1 MRYLSFK
8 NMTAGGDMN
17 FEIIKVFSN
26 NVVLC
31 EDKRKNT
38 EIIAVGCGIGFK
50 AKAGTFIS
58 DSAIEKLYGELSEE
72 DKKYLSDIMSNT
84 DSEILDI
91 VEDALKIIDK
101 ELKEKL
107 SIYFH
112 LTMLSHLSF
121 AIERSKYGT
130 IIRNPFLEELRVLYP
145 QEYRIAEKFIAEVN
159 KHLEYKLEID
169 EVGFITMHIHAAL
182 RGVKVSE
189 TSEQLTLTYELV
201 KVIENELGHKI
212 DRESYDFIRLLTHLK
227 FTVNRVKNNI
237 KIENILLPE
246 IKKKLKLYYKI
257 SQKVAKFAEKNYN
270 ILFNEDEVGYITI
283 HLAKIKSKD
292 LDIF

>member
-1 MRYLSFK
+1 
-8 NMTAGGDMN
+8 MTAGGDMD

-50 AKAGTFIS
+50 AKPGTFIS

-72 DKKYLSDIMSNT
+72 DKKYFSDIMNNT

-91 VEDALKIIDK
+91 VEDALKIIDE

-201 KVIENELGHKI
+201 KVIETELGHKI

-227 FTVNRVKNNI
+227 FAVNRVKNNI

-257 SQKVAKFAEKNYN
+257 SQKVAKFAEKNYD

>member
-227 FTVNRVKNNI
+227 FAVNRVKNNI

-246 IKKKLKLYYKI
+246 IKKKLKLYYTI
-257 SQKVAKFAEKNYN
+257 SQKLAKFAEKNYN
-270 ILFNEDEVGYITI
+270 ILYNEDEVGYITI

>member
-8 NMTAGGDMN
+8 NTTAGGDMS

-227 FTVNRVKNNI
+227 FAVNRVKNNI

>member
-1 MRYLSFK
+1 M
-8 NMTAGGDMN
+8 
-17 FEIIKVFSN
+17 
-26 NVVLC
+26 
-31 EDKRKNT
+31 
-38 EIIAVGCGIGFK
+38 
-50 AKAGTFIS
+50 
-58 DSAIEKLYGELSEE
+58 
-72 DKKYLSDIMSNT
+72 
-84 DSEILDI
+84 
-91 VEDALKIIDK
+91 
-101 ELKEKL
+101 
-107 SIYFH
+107 
-112 LTMLSHLSF
+112 
-121 AIERSKYGT
+121 
-130 IIRNPFLEELRVLYP
+130 YP

-227 FTVNRVKNNI
+227 FAVNRVKNNI

>member
-1 MRYLSFK
+1 
-8 NMTAGGDMN
+8 MN

-201 KVIENELGHKI
+201 KVIEIELGHKI

-227 FTVNRVKNNI
+227 FAVNRVKNNI

>member
-1 MRYLSFK
+1 
-8 NMTAGGDMN
+8 MN
-17 FEIIKVFSN
+17 N
-26 NVVLC
+26 
-31 EDKRKNT
+31 
-38 EIIAVGCGIGFK
+38 
-50 AKAGTFIS
+50 
-58 DSAIEKLYGELSEE
+58 
-72 DKKYLSDIMSNT
+72 
-84 DSEILDI
+84 
-91 VEDALKIIDK
+91 
-101 ELKEKL
+101 
-107 SIYFH
+107 
-112 LTMLSHLSF
+112 
-121 AIERSKYGT
+121 
-130 IIRNPFLEELRVLYP
+130 
-145 QEYRIAEKFIAEVN
+145 
-159 KHLEYKLEID
+159 HLEYKLEID

-227 FTVNRVKNNI
+227 FAVNRVKNNI

>member
-72 DKKYLSDIMSNT
+72 DKKYFSDIMNNT

-227 FTVNRVKNNI
+227 FAVNRVKNNI

>member
-227 FTVNRVKNNI
+227 FAVNRVKNNI

-246 IKKKLKLYYKI
+246 IKKKLKI
-257 SQKVAKFAEKNYN
+257 
-270 ILFNEDEVGYITI
+270 
-283 HLAKIKSKD
+283 
-292 LDIF
+292 

>member
-1 MRYLSFK
+1 
-8 NMTAGGDMN
+8 MTAGGDMN

-159 KHLEYKLEID
+159 NHLEYKLEID

-227 FTVNRVKNNI
+227 FAVNRVKNNI

>member
-50 AKAGTFIS
+50 AKVGTFIS

-227 FTVNRVKNNI
+227 FAVNRVKNNI

>member
-1 MRYLSFK
+1 ME
-8 NMTAGGDMN
+8 

-26 NVVLC
+26 NVLLC
-31 EDKRKNT
+31 KDKVKNT
-38 EIIAVGCGIGFK
+38 EIIAVGKGIGFK
-50 AKAGTFIS
+50 AKSGGFVLY
-58 DSAIEKLYGELSEE
+58 DNIEKLYSALSEE
-72 DKKYLSDIMSNT
+72 EKKYFSDIMDST

-91 VEDALKIIDK
+91 VEDAMKIIDD

-107 SIYFH
+107 GIYFR

-145 QEYRIAEKFIAEVN
+145 QEYGIAERFIKEVN
-159 KHLEYKLEID
+159 EKLEYKLEID

-189 TSEQLTLTYELV
+189 TSEQLTLTYELL

-212 DRESYDFIRLLTHLK
+212 NRDSYDFIRLLSHLK
-227 FTVNRVKNNI
+227 FAVNRAKNNI
-237 KIENILLPE
+237 MIENILLPE
-246 IKKKLKLYYKI
+246 IRKKLKKYYKI
-257 SQKVAKFAEKNYN
+257 SQKIAEFALKNYD
-270 ILFNEDEVGYITI
+270 IAFNEDEIGYITI

>member
-1 MRYLSFK
+1 
-8 NMTAGGDMN
+8 MTAGGDMD

-50 AKAGTFIS
+50 AKPGTFIS

-201 KVIENELGHKI
+201 KVIEAELGHKI

-227 FTVNRVKNNI
+227 FAVNRVKNNI

>member
-227 FTVNRVKNNI
+227 FAVNRVKNNI

>member
-227 FTVNRVKNNI
+227 FAVNRVKNNI

-292 LDIF
+292 LNIF

>member
-1 MRYLSFK
+1 
-8 NMTAGGDMN
+8 MTAGGDMD

-50 AKAGTFIS
+50 AKPGTFIS

-72 DKKYLSDIMSNT
+72 DKKYFSDIMNNT

-91 VEDALKIIDK
+91 VEDALKIIDE

-201 KVIENELGHKI
+201 KVIETELGHKI

-227 FTVNRVKNNI
+227 FAVNRVKNNI

-257 SQKVAKFAEKNYN
+257 SQKVAKFAEKNYDT
-270 ILFNEDEVGYITI
+270 LFNEDEVGYITI

>member
-227 FTVNRVKNNI
+227 FAVNRVKNNI
-237 KIENILLPE
+237 KIENILLSE

>member
-159 KHLEYKLEID
+159 NHLEYKLEID

-227 FTVNRVKNNI
+227 FAVNRVKNNI

>member
-1 MRYLSFK
+1 
-8 NMTAGGDMN
+8 MTAGGDMN

-227 FTVNRVKNNI
+227 FAVNRVKNNI

>member
-212 DRESYDFIRLLTHLK
+212 DRESYDLIRLLTHLK
-227 FTVNRVKNNI
+227 FAVNRVKNNI

>member
-1 MRYLSFK
+1 
-8 NMTAGGDMN
+8 MTAGGDMN

-227 FTVNRVKNNI
+227 FAVNRVKNNI

-292 LDIF
+292 LNIF

>member
-1 MRYLSFK
+1 
-8 NMTAGGDMN
+8 MTAGGDMN

-31 EDKRKNT
+31 EDKRKNA

-50 AKAGTFIS
+50 AKPGTFIS

-72 DKKYLSDIMSNT
+72 DKKYFSDIMNNT

-91 VEDALKIIDK
+91 VEDALKIIDG

-145 QEYRIAEKFIAEVN
+145 QEYRIAEKFIEEVN
-159 KHLEYKLEID
+159 MHLEYKLEID

-189 TSEQLTLTYELV
+189 TSEQLILTYELV
-201 KVIENELGHKI
+201 KVIESELGHKI

-227 FTVNRVKNNI
+227 FAVNRVKNNI

>member
-169 EVGFITMHIHAAL
+169 EVGFITMHIHAAV

-201 KVIENELGHKI
+201 KVIEIELGHKI

-227 FTVNRVKNNI
+227 FAVNRVKNNI

>member
-227 FTVNRVKNNI
+227 FAVNRVKNNI

-257 SQKVAKFAEKNYN
+257 SQKLAKFAEKNYN

>member
-50 AKAGTFIS
+50 AKPGTFIS

-227 FTVNRVKNNI
+227 FAVNRVKNNI

>member
-1 MRYLSFK
+1 MCYLSFK

-227 FTVNRVKNNI
+227 FAVNRVKNNI

>member
-1 MRYLSFK
+1 ME
-8 NMTAGGDMN
+8 

-31 EDKRKNT
+31 EDKMKNT

-50 AKAGTFIS
+50 AKPGSFVS
-58 DSAIEKLYGELSEE
+58 YSAIDKLYGALSEE
-72 DKKYLSDIMSNT
+72 DKKYFFDIMNNT

-91 VEDALKIIDK
+91 VEDALKIIDE

-145 QEYRIAEKFIAEVN
+145 QEYGIAEKFISEVN
-159 KHLEYKLEID
+159 KNLEYKLEID
-169 EVGFITMHIHAAL
+169 EVGFITMHIHAAV

-201 KVIENELGHKI
+201 KVIESELGHKI

-227 FTVNRVKNNI
+227 FAVNRVKNNI

-292 LDIF
+292 LNIF

>member
-1 MRYLSFK
+1 
-8 NMTAGGDMN
+8 MTAGGDMN

-227 FTVNRVKNNI
+227 FAVNRVKNNI

-246 IKKKLKLYYKI
+246 IKKKMKLYYKI

>member
-201 KVIENELGHKI
+201 KVIETELGHKI

-227 FTVNRVKNNI
+227 FAVNRVKNNI

-257 SQKVAKFAEKNYN
+257 SQKVAKFAEKNYD

>member
-50 AKAGTFIS
+50 AKPGALIS
-58 DSAIEKLYGELSEE
+58 YSAIEKLYGALTKE
-72 DKKYLSDIMSNT
+72 DKKYFSDIMNNT

-91 VEDALKIIDK
+91 VEDAIKIIDE
-101 ELKEKL
+101 ELKENL

-201 KVIENELGHKI
+201 KVIEAELGHKI

-227 FTVNRVKNNI
+227 FAVNRIKNNI

-246 IKKKLKLYYKI
+246 IKIKLKKYY
-257 SQKVAKFAEKNYN
+257 KVAKKVALFAKREYF
-270 ILFNEDEVGYITI
+270 LEFTEDEIGYITI
-283 HLAKIKSKD
+283 HLAKIKSKN

>member
-201 KVIENELGHKI
+201 KVIEIELGHKI

-227 FTVNRVKNNI
+227 FAVNRVKNNI